1 MIRKNPAEVRGMAE
15 QWWMLCTFIEL
26 RKEDVLKIMAKYTRG
41 ISRSALERGYD
52 SFNKLPV
59 EDTYPTLE
67 GIKNIFEIQATID
80 PKAAMA
86 RPEDFV
92 DFAFSTSSRKAATS
106 ISFTAGAKN
115 VSQRPA
121 SLDHGN
127 RLYLEHHLRVR
138 KLLDSDQ
145 SASRITA
152 LGEKASSQLRKTVA
166 IFHINDKHS
175 HRDNVVQRTAHFGEN
190 CADALETNSYLSVK
204 LSWIRLA
211 GFIAVTTMAC
221 QVNSSP
227 STCYNGW

>member
-26 RKEDVLKIMAKYTRG
+26 RNEDVLKIMAKYTRG
-41 ISRSALERGYD
+41 ISRSALEWGYD

-67 GIKNIFEIQATID
+67 GIKNILEIQARID

-115 VSQRPA
+115 VS
-121 SLDHGN
+121 
-127 RLYLEHHLRVR
+127 
-138 KLLDSDQ
+138 
-145 SASRITA
+145 
-152 LGEKASSQLRKTVA
+152 
-166 IFHINDKHS
+166 
-175 HRDNVVQRTAHFGEN
+175 
-190 CADALETNSYLSVK
+190 
-204 LSWIRLA
+204 
-211 GFIAVTTMAC
+211 
-221 QVNSSP
+221 
-227 STCYNGW
+227 